1 MKLVLILMVKNE
13 SRIIRRCMES
23 VDGIVDAFCV
33 CDTGSTDDTRDIVKD
48 FLSTRRGCLTETA
61 WKNFG
66 ESRTVS
72 FEAARDYVSSV
83 LTWDLK
89 ETYGLL
95 LDGDMVFVPGK
106 LKEQSL
112 TEIGYSIVQ
121 CAGSLEYPNC
131 RLVRMD
137 YPWKCVG
144 VTHEYWDGPT
154 TRLSKDICYID
165 DRNDGGCK
173 SDKFERDARL
183 LEKGLEDDPG
193 NVRYMFYL
201 AQTYHSLGRWKDSI
215 AMYKRRIAA
224 GGWEEEVWYS
234 HYMIAQCHLSLKNPI
249 KFEEWMLRAYER
261 RKHRAEPLYKLAKYF
276 REQAQHYK
284 SQHYVRIGKS
294 IGIPGDSLFVEKD
307 VYTGLFDYE
316 ETINLFY
323 LHNTPSKG
331 LEACIRYMLTKNT
344 GFCDNVMRN
353 SYFYIEPLEGDI
365 VTHPV
370 LRYSFGPD
378 YHPTSV
384 SFFDYK
390 GIACDN
396 VRFVN
401 YSIDQRNG
409 SYMMKEG
416 CYATNNK
423 VRTQNLLYSPYRST
437 QMKED
442 TIALPRRDT
451 NILGLEDVRVYNDA
465 SGRLCFVA
473 TSKEFS
479 EKLRIVQGEYRIN
492 GTYANCKVLESPT
505 QADCEKNWLP
515 INGTDDIIYRWSP
528 LEVGKLVDNKLEI
541 HTRHTT
547 PWLFNHLR
555 GSAIPIRVDD
565 DLWVLVH
572 YVEYS
577 APRKYFHCFVK
588 LDATTYKPI
597 AVSLPFVF
605 RERTIEYA
613 MGCRINEE
621 KTKITFGFSTMDDN
635 PCLMTVPVSEFQWIQ
650 T

>member
-1 MKLVLILMVKNE
+1 
-13 SRIIRRCMES
+13 
-23 VDGIVDAFCV
+23 
-33 CDTGSTDDTRDIVKD
+33 
-48 FLSTRRGCLTETA
+48 
-61 WKNFG
+61 
-66 ESRTVS
+66 
-72 FEAARDYVSSV
+72 
-83 LTWDLK
+83 
-89 ETYGLL
+89 
-95 LDGDMVFVPGK
+95 
-106 LKEQSL
+106 
-112 TEIGYSIVQ
+112 
-121 CAGSLEYPNC
+121 
-131 RLVRMD
+131 
-137 YPWKCVG
+137 
-144 VTHEYWDGPT
+144 
-154 TRLSKDICYID
+154 
-165 DRNDGGCK
+165 
-173 SDKFERDARL
+173 
-183 LEKGLEDDPG
+183 
-193 NVRYMFYL
+193 
-201 AQTYHSLGRWKDSI
+201 
-215 AMYKRRIAA
+215 
-224 GGWEEEVWYS
+224 
-234 HYMIAQCHLSLKNPI
+234 
-249 KFEEWMLRAYER
+249 
-261 RKHRAEPLYKLAKYF
+261 
-276 REQAQHYK
+276 
-284 SQHYVRIGKS
+284 
-294 IGIPGDSLFVEKD
+294 
-307 VYTGLFDYE
+307 
-316 ETINLFY
+316 
-323 LHNTPSKG
+323 
-331 LEACIRYMLTKNT
+331 
-344 GFCDNVMRN
+344 
-353 SYFYIEPLEGDI
+353 
-365 VTHPV
+365 
-370 LRYSFGPD
+370 
-378 YHPTSV
+378 
-384 SFFDYK
+384 
-390 GIACDN
+390 
-396 VRFVN
+396 
-401 YSIDQRNG
+401 
-409 SYMMKEG
+409 MMKEG